1 MTLHVASQTYARL
14 EATFGTGYRW
24 TSQAGSSATGWE
36 SSAYHLLWT
45 NSGASDAEL
54 RKLWE
59 DRKGKQPYPVVLL
72 APSADGSIFQVVGP
86 QDSRPVRELPAE
98 QVLDLLE
105 KTLEMAAREA
115 ASFLAREFSRL
126 EEAVVPGL
134 RVKDLLTPHF
144 LRERLRWPVNEQRLE
159 SAVKEMSSTGNRA
172 WRSLFQNLGYEIE
185 KLPNR
190 GYLLRYTNAPVAV
203 VHPLR
208 DASQMSQLT
217 GNGELPEGMLLADCA
232 QHGAHWGV
240 MAAEGRYRLFQR
252 RPPVGPATGQHV
264 EIDLRELEKKN
275 HLYVGLLAPTSLKEN
290 GWLTSWVEEAKDFGE
305 ELRKGLDQR
314 LIKDALPHIAQGLG
328 QWLESQG
335 ADLHDR

>member
-1 MTLHVASQTYARL
+1 
-14 EATFGTGYRW
+14 
-24 TSQAGSSATGWE
+24 
-36 SSAYHLLWT
+36 
-45 NSGASDAEL
+45 
-54 RKLWE
+54 
-59 DRKGKQPYPVVLL
+59 
-72 APSADGSIFQVVGP
+72 
-86 QDSRPVRELPAE
+86 
-98 QVLDLLE
+98 
-105 KTLEMAAREA
+105 
-115 ASFLAREFSRL
+115 
-126 EEAVVPGL
+126 
-134 RVKDLLTPHF
+134 
-144 LRERLRWPVNEQRLE
+144 
-159 SAVKEMSSTGNRA
+159 
-172 WRSLFQNLGYEIE
+172 LGYEIE

-305 ELRKGLDQR
+305 ELRKGLEQR
-314 LIKDALPHIAQGLG
+314 LIKDALPNIAQGLG

-335 ADLHDR
+335 ADLHDREQLQRIEEAALTLVFRFMFLLHTEARGFLPFGSAAYRPLSARQLAEDSRLASASLSQTATQRWDRLRTLVRMVRTGDPSTGVPAYNGSLFAADGFPGSALLERAEIADIYLAPALVSIAYETDKADAPGLDYAGLQIGHLGAIYEALLTLRLTRAPEDLAYDASSSALLN